1 MRRNKMPTFT
11 PAQQHAIDDHGK
23 DILVSASAGSGKTT
37 VLVERVLNEILKGT
51 PVDNL
56 LIITFTKAAANEM
69 KERIKTEL
77 SARLKKNQDNK
88 FLRDQLLN
96 VDTAN
101 ISTIDSFCLDI
112 IRRFYYVIELD
123 PSFSVLTDETQAA
136 LLRERALNEIEKEY
150 LERQD
155 QDFIDFY
162 DNFAGDREV
171 DSAHNLLL
179 DLYNSAMTQP
189 NYENFLMNLAD
200 YYKVDKDLISSNL
213 WQEKIKPYLLSQL
226 ISIRDQVEKLLSLS
240 QYDQKELA
248 KQKESFSLFE
258 SNLNNLIK
266 AIEQNDPY
274 DDQVALFK
282 LCKFEGSPRISKK
295 WDEDLRAVFE
305 EGKTFKNTATK
316 QLHELF
322 AQFYITNEDEQV
334 KILDQSKRLVTII
347 GKVELDL
354 INRFNRLKREQNLL
368 DYSDMEQ
375 LAYQILTTNS
385 SKSQLAQEYYQNKFS
400 EILIDEY
407 QDVNELQEEIV
418 QAIKKKGKNNL
429 FMVGDVKQSIYGFRQ
444 ARPQLFLDKYESYA
458 ATKDD
463 ETERIILADN
473 FRSTKN
479 VTTTVNRLFNP
490 VLTKDFGGINYQAE
504 GELVFGA
511 KYYPDDLD
519 TTSEF
524 IYGDKE
530 DNQVKVAAASNDK
543 EDFAEIQMVIQ
554 RIKQLKENN
563 FQVYDP
569 KTKLK
574 RNLEYSDIAIL
585 TRTRSDNLEIM
596 QEFAKENIPLFI
608 SDAQNY
614 FQTFE
619 LIIIMNLLRIID
631 NPRQD
636 IPLVAVLRSPIFNFT
651 EPELAQLRI
660 KTKKGDF
667 FDAVANYA
675 SENSELGEKSRNFLN
690 QLEEFRKF
698 STTNRISELIW
709 TIYEKTHLLEIV
721 TGLPNGQQRRLN
733 LQSLYERATSY
744 ETAGFKGLYQF
755 ITFIERMRRNQKDL
769 AQPLLSNEIDNAV
782 KLMTIHGSKGL
793 EFPVVFVVGLNHQY
807 QKRDLSN
814 SYDINGDIGLGLTI
828 KTPDYKI
835 DSLVKSV
842 IDTAKK
848 KENLEEEARILYVG
862 LTRARQKLILVAA
875 LKKKKSED
883 DFFAKWE
890 QALDRFHKIP
900 FNQKVAATSPLS
912 FLGPELAVER
922 TIDHQIS
929 ERVPISSENKNIYF
943 IKYEATKQN
952 NKHEVEKR
960 KSGQDNPKL
969 ISVAE
974 KLYNFKY
981 PFIDATHTTAYQ
993 AVSEIKRAF
1002 SDPDEN
1008 ELENARFV
1016 PSTNRYLQPIDATPS
1031 FLKKSNF
1038 TGAEIG
1044 TATHLLLQY
1053 YDYQGKKKRENLDE
1067 EIDKL
1072 IDLKKLNP
1080 DIVNFISKDAIE
1092 WFVNSE
1098 FAKPFWTKPQNLK
1111 REEEFSSLIE
1121 AKQIFDN
1128 FSDPSAKI
1136 LVHGTIDGYYI
1147 EDDGVVL
1154 FDYKTD
1160 HIDKSHLEE
1169 EIENIKKKYQGQ
1181 LKLYEAALN
1190 GFSKK
1195 KVKAKYLVLLD
1206 IQKLVKL
1213 D

>member
-1 MRRNKMPTFT
+1 MPTFT
-11 PAQQHAIDDHGK
+11 SAQRQAIDDYGK

-37 VLVERVLNEILKGT
+37 VLVERVLNKIINGT

-69 KERIKTEL
+69 KERIKAEL
-77 SARLKKNQDNK
+77 NKQLKNDPDNK
-88 FLRDQLLN
+88 FLRDQLIN

-136 LLRERALNEIEKEY
+136 LLRERALSEIEKEY
-150 LERQD
+150 LEKD
-155 QDFIDFY
+155 DPAFIEFY

-189 NYENFLMNLAD
+189 NYENFLASLGD
-200 YYKVDKDLISSNL
+200 YYQVKDDLVSSKL
-213 WQEKIKPYLLSQL
+213 WQEKIKPYLLAQL
-226 ISIRDQVEKLLSLS
+226 TSIKDQIEKLLSLS
-240 QYDQKELA
+240 QLDQKELA
-248 KQKESFSLFE
+248 KQKESFTLFQV
-258 SNLNNLIK
+258 NLNNLIK
-266 AIEQNDPY
+266 AIKQDDSY
-274 DDQVALFK
+274 DNQLAFFK
-282 LCKFEGSPRISKK
+282 LCKFEGRFATSKK
-295 WDEDLRAVFE
+295 WDEDLQEISE
-305 EGKTFKNTATK
+305 ENKNFKNTTTK
-316 QLHELF
+316 QLHQLF
-322 AQFYITNEDEQV
+322 AQYYITNEDEQV
-334 KILDQSKRLVTII
+334 KILNKAQKLVTTI
-347 GKVELDL
+347 GRVELDL
-354 INRFNRLKREQNLL
+354 IKRFNDLKREQNLL

-375 LAYQILTTNS
+375 LAYQILTTDS

-407 QDVNELQEEIV
+407 QDVNDLQEEIV
-418 QAIKKKGKNNL
+418 QSIKKKGKNNL

-444 ARPQLFLDKYESYA
+444 ARPQLFLDKYQTYQNS
-458 ATKDD
+458 D
-463 ETERIILADN
+463 EATERIILADN

-479 VTTTVNRLFNP
+479 ITTTVNCLFNSI
-490 VLTKDFGGINYQAE
+490 LTKNFGGIDYQQE
-504 GELVFGA
+504 GKLVFGA
-511 KYYPDDLD
+511 KYYPEELD
-519 TTSEF
+519 STSEF
-524 IYGDKE
+524 IYADKE
-530 DNQVKVAAASNDK
+530 DNQKKIADASNQK
-543 EDFAEIQMVIQ
+543 EDFAEIQMVIE
-554 RIKQLKENN
+554 RIKQLKANH

-574 RNLEYSDIAIL
+574 RDLEYSDIAIL
-585 TRTRSDNLEIM
+585 TRTRSDNLQIM
-596 QEFAKENIPLFI
+596 QEFAKADIPLFI

-619 LIIIMNLLRIID
+619 LVIIMNILRIID

-636 IPLVAVLRSPIFNFT
+636 IPLVAVLRSPVFNFT
-651 EPELAQLRI
+651 EPELAQIRI
-660 KTKKGDF
+660 KTRKGDF

-675 SENSELGEKSRNFLN
+675 SENYDLGKKCKNFLN

-698 STTNRISELIW
+698 ATINRISELIW

-733 LQSLYERATSY
+733 LQSLYERANSY

-769 AQPLLSNEIDNAV
+769 AQPLLSTEVDNAV

-793 EFPVVFVVGLNHQY
+793 EFPLVFVVGLNHKY
-807 QKRDLSN
+807 QNRDLSN
-814 SYDINGDIGLGLTI
+814 NYDINSNIGLGLTI
-828 KTPDYKI
+828 KTPNYKI

-842 IDTAKK
+842 IDTTKK
-848 KENLEEEARILYVG
+848 KESLEEEARILYVG

-875 LKKKKSED
+875 LNKPEESLN
-883 DFFAKWE
+883 KWE
-890 QALDRFHKIP
+890 QLLDKNYQLP
-900 FNQKVAATSPLS
+900 FNHKLHATSPLS
-912 FLGPELAVER
+912 FIGPELAHER
-922 TIDHQIS
+922 TIDHHITDIS
-929 ERVPISSENKNIYF
+929 PMSEENKNIYS
-943 IKYEATKQN
+943 IKYEAT
-952 NKHEVEKR
+952 EKE
-960 KSGQDNPKL
+960 KSNDAKEIMLGEENPKL
-969 ISVAE
+969 IATTK
-974 KLYNFKY
+974 KLYNFEY

-993 AVSEIKRAF
+993 AVSEIKRVF
-1002 SDPDEN
+1002 NDPDED
-1008 ELENARFV
+1008 ELENAHFL
-1016 PSTNRYLQPIDATPS
+1016 PSTNRYLQPIDATPA
-1031 FLKKSNF
+1031 FLKKNKF

-1044 TATHLLLQY
+1044 TATHLILQY
-1053 YDYQGKKKRENLDE
+1053 YNYQGDKSIDNLNK
-1067 EIDKL
+1067 EIDNL
-1072 IDLKKLNP
+1072 ITLKKLNP
-1080 DIVNFISKDAIE
+1080 DIVDFVSKEAIE
-1092 WFVNSE
+1092 WFVNSD
-1098 FAKPFWTKPQNLK
+1098 FAKPFWQNPNRLR

-1121 AKQIFDN
+1121 AKKIFPD
-1128 FSDPSAKI
+1128 FSDPNAKI

-1147 EDDGVVL
+1147 EDDGVIL

-1160 HIDKSHLEE
+1160 HIDTAHQASAVEA
-1169 EIENIKKKYQGQ
+1169 IKQKYQGQ